1 MKKLVII
8 GGDGHGSIITSCIK
22 DNERITGV
30 KEWEVVGFLNDFE
43 THVGRFPVIGKL
55 SMIQNLIETTNF
67 MFIWAIHLIGRNPLT
82 DQLYQTANIPIDRL
96 ATIVHYSAFIAEDV
110 VLNPGVFVM
119 ANAYIGARTIIGSS
133 SLIKANA
140 CIGHD
145 VKCGPLCHFA
155 MGSITGSFTEIGVCS
170 DIAIGATTLE
180 YIKIGDH
187 SIVGARSLVTHDI
200 PSSEIHIG
208 APARFMKKIKDN

>member
-8 GGDGHGSIITSCIK
+8 GGEGHGSIITSCIK
-22 DNERITGV
+22 DNERLTGI
-30 KEWEVVGFLNDFE
+30 KEWEIIGFLNDIE
-43 THVGRFPVIGKL
+43 THVGRYPVIGKL
-55 SMIQNLIETTNF
+55 NMIESLIDKTDY

-82 DQLYQTANIPIDRL
+82 DNLYQAANIPADRL

-119 ANAYIGARTIIGSS
+119 ANAYIGARANIGNS

-155 MGSITGSFTEIGVCS
+155 MGSITGSFSEIGVCS

-180 YIKIGDH
+180 YIKIGDY
-187 SIVGARSLVTHDI
+187 SIAGARSLITHDI
-200 PSSEIHIG
+200 PSNEIHIG
-208 APARFMKKIKDN
+208 APARFMKKTKEN